1 MSMRTRTGQ
10 SQMQLS
16 IGIQADYRPLFI
28 LPTLALPRDL
38 VSRDK
43 SNINVWMRLD
53 YLRRRDTFV
62 TDVVIS

>member
-1 MSMRTRTGQ
+1 
-10 SQMQLS
+10 MQLS
-16 IGIQADYRPLFI
+16 IGIQADYRPLFT